1 MISKMIIRPE
11 CRLSTVSTHER
22 AAERP
27 RQNARWKDGW
37 QRLVETGKRLPI
49 SLRRQL
55 VPTRH
60 RTAPACWHHAIENLK
75 YLLSIR
81 LRLQPRPK
89 RARCASCWITSR
101 CSIGGLRRPVASALR
116 TEGGLPAMH
125 AMDTS
130 GATSC
135 YFGGVL
141 RCAKGRHLS
150 RVEPYAIPDIRRAAS
165 AAFFMNSLNLLAVLM
180 KCGFAFAYVSPSK

>member
-1 MISKMIIRPE
+1 MKSRP
-11 CRLSTVSTHER
+11 LS
-22 AAERP
+22 P
-27 RQNARWKDGW
+27 AR
-37 QRLVETGKRLPI
+37 VEAPSSMQVARI
-49 SLRRQL
+49 VDNQQL
-55 VPTRH
+55 EH
-60 RTAPACWHHAIENLK
+60 RGAG
-75 YLLSIR
+75 
-81 LRLQPRPK
+81 
-89 RARCASCWITSR
+89 R
-101 CSIGGLRRPVASALR
+101 CSAVAVASALR

-141 RCAKGRHLS
+141 RCAKGRYLS